1 MPRIGHAI
9 LRAALNGPGR
19 SAIEVSV
26 SDGQFVYRI
35 DEEETT

>member
-1 MPRIGHAI
+1 MPRFGHAI
-9 LRAALNGPGR
+9 LRAALNGLGR
-19 SAIEVSV
+19 SVIEVGV

>member
-1 MPRIGHAI
+1 MPRIGQAI